1 MSGQTQSSRG
11 RGAFTLIELLVVIAI
26 IAILIGLLL
35 PAVQKVREAA
45 ARTSCLNNL
54 HQLGIGLHGYHDA
67 NGGFPPSKV
76 TVTVQGKAVN
86 YHAWTVYVLPHI
98 EQGNLYQ
105 LYRFDKPF
113 DDAKTNDAG
122 VIQRDIPTFLCPAAP
137 GGRKGSNGRGIA
149 DYSAVNQLTRPN
161 TYVTHMP
168 PSDSTHIGVLGL
180 NVSRRLTDITDG
192 TTNTMLLAEDAG
204 RNDTWVLGK
213 KVATGGATGAWGN
226 PGTEINVGG
235 FVPATGKTPGPCAV
249 NCTNNN
255 EIYAFHSNGA
265 NVVFADASVHTLP
278 AQLDINKV
286 IPLVTRASGD
296 FVDPSSY

>member
-1 MSGQTQSSRG
+1 MSKRTPAS

-45 ARTSCLNNL
+45 QRMSCQNNL
-54 HQLGIGLHGYHDA
+54 HQLGVGLHGYHDA

-86 YHAWTVYVLPHI
+86 YHAWTIYVLPHI
-98 EQGNLYQ
+98 EQGNIYQ
-105 LYRFDKPF
+105 LYRFDKSF

-122 VIQRDIPTFLCPAAP
+122 VIQHDIPTFLCPAAP

-149 DYSAVNQLTRPN
+149 DYSAVNQITRPN
-161 TYVTHMP
+161 PYYQAKLP
-168 PSDSTHIGVLGL
+168 PSDPTHIGVLGL
-180 NVSRRLTDITDG
+180 NVSRRLTEITDG
-192 TTNTMLLAEDAG
+192 TSSTLLLAEDAG
-204 RNDTWVLGK
+204 RNQTWVLGK
-213 KVATGGATGAWGN
+213 RVATGGTTGAWANPATEITVGGCV
-226 PGTEINVGG
+226 PGTST
-235 FVPATGKTPGPCAV
+235 APGPCAV

-255 EIYAFHSNGA
+255 EIYGFHGSGA
-265 NVVFADASVHTLP
+265 NVVFADASVHTLR

>member
-1 MSGQTQSSRG
+1 MASKTLPRRG
-11 RGAFTLIELLVVIAI
+11 RYGFTLIELLVVIAI

-45 ARTSCLNNL
+45 ARMSCSNNL

-76 TVTVQGKAVN
+76 TVGGKN
-86 YHAWTVYVLPHI
+86 YHAWTIYVLPHI
-98 EQGNLYQ
+98 EQGNVSRLYN
-105 LYRFDKPF
+105 FGKPF
-113 DDAKTNDAG
+113 DDKTNDTG
-122 VIQRDIPTFLCPAAP
+122 VIQHDIPTFLCPAAP
-137 GGRKGSNGRGIA
+137 GGRKGANGRGVT
-149 DYSAVNQLTRPN
+149 DYSAVNQITRPN
-161 TYVTHMP
+161 PYYATKLP

-180 NVSRRLTDITDG
+180 NVSRRLTDIADG

-204 RNDTWVLGK
+204 RNETWVMGK
-213 KVATGGATGAWGN
+213 RVSTSGTTGAWGN
-226 PGTEINVGG
+226 PATEINVSG
-235 FVPATGKTPGPCAV
+235 FVPATGKAPGPCAV

-255 EIYAFHSNGA
+255 EIYGFHSSGA
-265 NVVFADASVHTLP
+265 NTVFADGSVHTLR

-296 FVDPSSY
+296 FVDPSTF